1 MIFSDYPKEQII
13 LGVHD
18 ALDYMFH
25 DCPVRAY
32 PYFYVRLRAALEYLN
47 INADSIKDLNM
58 ENQEFH
64 ICQIRDLMYELF
76 DKYGD
81 ILESVCENDEL
92 TMQYW
97 KADIFKLHSVQTVR
111 WTADPGNISCS
122 SIRIS

>member
-64 ICQIRDLMYELF
+64 ICQIRSLISM
-76 DKYGD
+76 
-81 ILESVCENDEL
+81 V
-92 TMQYW
+92 
-97 KADIFKLHSVQTVR
+97 IFLNQFVKMMNSQCNTGKLIFS
-111 WTADPGNISCS
+111 SC
-122 SIRIS
+122 IPYKL

>member
-1 MIFSDYPKEQII
+1 MIFSDYHKEQII

-111 WTADPGNISCS
+111 
-122 SIRIS
+122 